1 MDDVA
6 QITNLCKTFKSPAI
20 TAIDGLT
27 LSLPKGKV
35 IGLVGPDGA
44 GKHYQIPF
52 GALYNRDFPN
62 ILAAG
67 RIISTTT

>member
-1 MDDVA
+1 MDNVA

-27 LSLPKGKV
+27 LSLPKGEV

-44 GKHYQIPF
+44 APP
-52 GALYNRDFPN
+52 DT
-62 ILAAG
+62 LASGTA
-67 RIISTTT
+67 RSEFR